1 MDRGLQSLGVGR
13 ASVDVKVGT
22 RAGDQQTTAAVCHD
36 RAVVR
41 QVRQHGSRCCVGGG
55 DVLAVV
61 PVVPGDAAAQRS
73 QPPRQVL
80 DQRRIQHLRHV
91 VHGRPRPA
99 ADWRRRREHSRPP
112 LIQVTVHRFRRWHFP
127 LPVSTHVDSR
137 ATRFP
142 LRLPVCSHRVGIP
155 IFGIKSANFDA
166 RQRCF
171 FALPVTTGVDSGA
184 TIFTSRA
191 GL

>member
-1 MDRGLQSLGVGR
+1 VQGTSKQQRLYVTIVLVFGKSGNTEVVALSAAVTFLLWFLSSLATLPLSVHSRHAKCWTSAAFSICATSSTGDHGQPLT
-13 ASVDVKVGT
+13 SVDVVNT
-22 RAGDQQTTAAVCHD
+22 
-36 RAVVR
+36 
-41 QVRQHGSRCCVGGG
+41 
-55 DVLAVV
+55 
-61 PVVPGDAAAQRS
+61 
-73 QPPRQVL
+73 
-80 DQRRIQHLRHV
+80 
-91 VHGRPRPA
+91 PA
-99 ADWRRRREHSRPP
+99 PPP